1 MPSRGR
7 EDGTFDVMKFSLLLF
22 WLALIVLAA
31 IFLPIE
37 EILYGI
43 QDWSRQ
49 AGPTAVVA
57 LTALFAVWLVCSMPT
72 SPYMLLAG
80 FLFGAGKGFAVIWIG
95 GLFGSALAFL
105 LGRTIAR
112 DWIER
117 RMKRQPFFI
126 ALDRAIGR
134 KGFLVVFLSRM
145 VMVFPYPL
153 LNYALGL
160 TSVRFRDYLLGTNLG
175 MALPMLLM
183 VFLGT
188 TANDV
193 TAIIRGDVHLG
204 RTEWV
209 IAGIVFITVIS
220 LIAVTIRIAGKTLR
234 EELLAAEQEN
244 G

>member
-1 MPSRGR
+1 
-7 EDGTFDVMKFSLLLF
+7 MKFSLFLF
-22 WLALIVLAA
+22 WIALIVLAA

-49 AGPTAVVA
+49 AGPSAVVV
-57 LTALFAVWLVCSMPT
+57 LTALFALWLVLSLPT

-80 FLFGAGKGFAVIWIG
+80 FLFGVVEGLAVIWIG
-95 GLFGSALAFL
+95 GLVGSAVAFM
-105 LGRTIAR
+105 LGRTVAR

-117 RMKRQPFFI
+117 RLQRQLFFT

-145 VMVFPYPL
+145 VMIVPYPL

-188 TANDV
+188 TASDV
-193 TAIIRGDVHLG
+193 TAILRGDVQLG
-204 RTEWV
+204 RTEW
-209 IAGIVFITVIS
+209 ILAGVVFVLVVG
-220 LIAVTIRIAGKTLR
+220 LILATIRIAGRTLQ
-234 EELLAAEQEN
+234 EELRAAEQKEA
-244 G
+244 